1 MRHIEDTRIAITGT
15 GICSAIGMNVEEVVE
30 SLQNN
35 RSGIRPFHGDGIEQM
50 TSRYA
55 ARIVDFQLD
64 DRFPEEAVHWWDKA
78 TQMAAVACREA
89 IDKSRLL
96 DHQPNMQRIGMAV
109 GMSGAGQFSPDRNSQ
124 IDGELTRPVAEL
136 IGRRNTPHFQLYQ
149 LARFLRLNGPM
160 VCVSSASSGSGIAI
174 ANAVRWLLAKR
185 ADAVI
190 AGGGEA
196 IQLLNFLGFDTLGLL
211 SPNPCSPFSRSEG
224 MTMGEGAGFV
234 VLERLQDAIERQAT
248 IHGAL
253 LGIGITSDAF
263 DPILYDPSGDGIRR
277 AMQSAIADAGLE
289 RSQIGWIRT
298 SGAGNRDQDA
308 SEIMAI
314 RELFGDQL
322 PVVTSTEAHHGHCNG
337 AGPAMGFVAALESQR
352 KGWIPA
358 TLNFANPSPAS
369 LDFVPNAGRSQSIS
383 YFLST
388 TAAFGGSNVVLVG
401 STELGAPRRQTCE
414 DVFITGIGV
423 VGSFGCSASD
433 FARAISSFESRI
445 RKIARHDVAIDGHS
459 RAGLVQ
465 DFNFR
470 REFPS
475 VPGRGLDLLSQ
486 YCAVAVSKALQEA
499 QRTCQPFDSDRLG
512 VATGLSQ
519 TSGSSLER
527 LLDEIK
533 GPWATPAIGRTLLN
547 KGRFIVTSRLAKW
560 FSCRGYNATYS
571 GGIGVGQVAFNQAFE
586 QLRQCDQVDAIVVVA
601 ADEVSRIRLRIASA
615 LGWLANDEHPFN
627 PYCPSSDGMVLGEGA
642 VAIVLERK
650 QSALKRGAPL
660 IAQIDSTACSLD
672 QQPIDFQFP
681 SDRRGFQIR
690 TDSPCFEFAVRD
702 CINRSTL
709 SIDTIDVALGSACGI
724 PAVDDRDRR
733 LFERVSNGR
742 LNPCTSAT
750 LTGFAISST
759 SLLNTA
765 LLATSLSG
773 SPNARAMLQAIGG
786 LASADQP
793 VRAGLIAASSEDGH
807 NVVTL
812 LKAAS
817 TDRNAD

>member
-1 MRHIEDTRIAITGT
+1 MQHIEDTRIAITGT

-35 RSGIRPFHGDGIEQM
+35 RSGIRPFHGDGVEHM

-55 ARIVDFQLD
+55 ARIADFQLD
-64 DRFPEEAVHWWDKA
+64 DRFPVEAIQWWDKA

-89 IDKSRLL
+89 VDKSRLL
-96 DHQPNMQRIGMAV
+96 DQQPNLQRIGMAV
-109 GMSGAGQFSPDRNSQ
+109 GMSGAGQFSPDRKAK
-124 IDGELTRPVAEL
+124 IDGELTRPIAEL
-136 IGRRNTPHFQLYQ
+136 LGRRNTPHFQLYQ
-149 LARFLRLNGPM
+149 LARLLRLNGPM

-224 MTMGEGAGFV
+224 MTMGEGAGFL

-248 IHGAL
+248 IHGVL

-263 DPILYDPSGDGIRR
+263 DPILYDPTGDGIRR

-289 RSQIGWIRT
+289 QSQIGWIRA

-314 RELFGDQL
+314 RELFGDRL
-322 PVVTSTEAHHGHCNG
+322 PIVTSTEAHHGHCNG

-358 TLNFANPSPAS
+358 TLNFVDHSSSA
-369 LDFVPNAGRSQSIS
+369 LDLVPNTGRSQSVS
-383 YFLST
+383 CFLST

-401 STELGAPRRQTCE
+401 STKIGAPRSHPCE

-433 FARAISSFESRI
+433 FSSQVSNFNCQI
-445 RKIARHDVAIDGHS
+445 QKIDRNDVAIEGHS
-459 RAGLVQ
+459 RAGLVR

-486 YCAVAVSKALQEA
+486 YSAVAVAKALRESQSS
-499 QRTCQPFDSDRLG
+499 CQPFDSDRLG

-519 TSGSSLER
+519 TSGSALER

-533 GPWATPAIGRTLLN
+533 GPWATPAVGRTLLN

-560 FSCRGYNATYS
+560 FTCRGYNATYS

-586 QLRQCDQVDAIVVVA
+586 QLRQCDQLDAIVVVA
-601 ADEVSRIRLRIASA
+601 ADEVSRIRLRIAAA
-615 LGWLANDEHPFN
+615 LGWLANDENLFD
-627 PYCPSSDGMVLGEGA
+627 PYCPNSDGMVLGEGA

-660 IAQIDSTACSLD
+660 IAQIESTACSLD
-672 QQPIDFQFP
+672 QQPMAFQFP

-690 TDSPCFEFAVRD
+690 CDSPCFEFAVRD
-702 CINRSTL
+702 CIVRSTL
-709 SIDTIDVALGSACGI
+709 SIDAIDVALGSACGI
-724 PAVDDRDRR
+724 PVVDDRDHRMFDSLSNCR
-733 LFERVSNGR
+733 LS
-742 LNPCTSAT
+742 PCTLAT

-765 LLATSLSG
+765 LLAASLSNK
-773 SPNARAMLQAIGG
+773 PNARAMLHAIGG
-786 LASADQP
+786 LPHADQP
-793 VRAGLIAASSEDGH
+793 VRAGLVTASSEDGH

-812 LKAAS
+812 LKAVLP
-817 TDRNAD
+817 D